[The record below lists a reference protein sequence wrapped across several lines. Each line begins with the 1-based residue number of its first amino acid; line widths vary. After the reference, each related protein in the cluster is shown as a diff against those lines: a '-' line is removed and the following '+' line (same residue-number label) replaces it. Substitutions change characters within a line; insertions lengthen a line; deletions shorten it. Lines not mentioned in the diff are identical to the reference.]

1 MITDT
6 GIGISNE
13 AKEKIFTAF
22 EQAEDNTVNQ
32 YGGTGLGLTISSDF
46 IHLMGGKLEVESELG
61 KGSQFFFTLPF
72 EIANNDE
79 ISALSF
85 EDTTTES
92 DFTESDLSQIHFL
105 VVEDNE
111 LNAEIAKTLLE
122 MYGATITIAS
132 NGKEA
137 ISLFEKSQEHTFRII
152 LMDVN
157 MPIMNGY
164 EATKQI
170 RSLPREDAAKIP
182 ILALTANAFD
192 EDKRNALAAGM
203 NGHIAKPIN
212 INVLMKEIKE
222 IL

>member
-1 MITDT
+1 M
-6 GIGISNE
+6 
-13 AKEKIFTAF
+13 
-22 EQAEDNTVNQ
+22 
-32 YGGTGLGLTISSDF
+32 
-46 IHLMGGKLEVESELG
+46 
-61 KGSQFFFTLPF
+61 
-72 EIANNDE
+72 
-79 ISALSF
+79 
-85 EDTTTES
+85 
-92 DFTESDLSQIHFL
+92 
-105 VVEDNE
+105 EDNE

-137 ISLFEKSQEHTFRII
+137 ISLFEKSQEHTFQII